1 MGVPM
6 YTDPIQWK
14 RIRKLM
20 RDGGTI
26 RGIARTE
33 HLSRKIVRKMLML
46 DHPPEFN
53 RRQRSS
59 ITDGYREAVVA
70 SLSEEEKKPGAARGN
85 IAEIFR
91 RFQGEAEYRGSY
103 STFLRLCRSL
113 QTPEIKLMTRLEG
126 GREAAGVIAIEAA
139 PKIYRL
145 SIWVP
150 QEESGRISLQVCR
163 SPRQERA
170 RETAEWIDS
179 LRGGRVDR
187 SSLQDQQDLEK
198 LLAMVDD
205 GRKRIRNRALV
216 VLAHRQGFSIRRIS
230 FALSLSRNTCKRYLQ
245 VCADGDLEALAAPMV
260 KRTRLAENEE
270 LQAAVFRL
278 LHEPPFDHGFNR
290 ASWTMPELGSALAT
304 RGLRASVHV
313 LREIIH
319 QAGWKWKKARIAL
332 TSQDPEYRAKLAAVQ
347 EVLSKLTEEEAFFS
361 IDEFGPFAVKM
372 KQGRVLT
379 PPATQRVIPQWQK
392 SKGCMIMTAA
402 LELQGNQVT
411 HFYSE
416 KKNTAEMIK
425 MMEVLLEQYPTRR
438 RLYLSWDA
446 ASWHISKALRSRI
459 DEHNSTA
466 EMRGEP
472 CVELAPLPSGA
483 QFLNVIESV
492 FSGMARAVIHNSN
505 YQSVAETQQAIDRY
519 FSERNNHYRNHPK
532 RAGKRIWGAER
543 VPPIFLDSNNCKE
556 PLWR

>member
-1 MGVPM
+1 MGEPM

-14 RIRKLM
+14 RVRKLM
-20 RDGGTI
+20 QDGGTI

-33 HLSRKIVRKMLML
+33 HISRKTIRKMLLL
-46 DHPPEFN
+46 DRPPEFN
-53 RRQRSS
+53 RRQRATL
-59 ITDGYREAVVA
+59 TDGYRGAVME
-70 SLSEEEKKPGAARGN
+70 SLTEEEKKSGFARVN

-91 RFQGEAEYRGSY
+91 QFQGEAHYGGSY

-113 QTPEIKLMTRLEG
+113 QTPEINLVARLEG
-126 GREAAGVIAIEAA
+126 GREAAGAIAIEAA

-145 SIWVP
+145 SIRVP
-150 QEESGRISLQVCR
+150 QEQRGRIALKVCR
-163 SPRQERA
+163 SLRQERA
-170 RETAEWIDS
+170 RETAEWIDA

-187 SSLQDQQDLEK
+187 SSLQDKRDLEK
-198 LLAMVDD
+198 LLGMVDD

-216 VLAHRQGFSIRRIS
+216 VLARRQGFSIRRIS
-230 FALSLSRNTCKRYLQ
+230 SALSLSRNTCKRYLQ
-245 VCADGDLEALAAPMV
+245 VYADGDLEALASPMA
-260 KRTRLAENEE
+260 KRTRLAENDE
-270 LQAAVFRL
+270 LQSAVFRL

-290 ASWTMPELGSALAT
+290 AAWTMPELSSALAK
-304 RGLRASVHV
+304 RGLRANIRA
-313 LREIIH
+313 LREIIQ

-347 EVLSKLTEEEAFFS
+347 DVLSKLTEDDAFFS

-372 KQGRVLT
+372 KQGRMLT
-379 PPATQRVIPQWQK
+379 PPETKRVVPQWQK

-416 KKNTAEMIK
+416 KKNTNEMIK
-425 MMEVLLEQYPTRR
+425 MMEVLLEQYPNRR
-438 RLYLSWDA
+438 KLYLSWDA
-446 ASWHISKALRSRI
+446 ASWHMSKALRCRI
-459 DEHNSTA
+459 DDHNLTA

-519 FSERNNHYRNHPK
+519 FSERNHHYRNHPK

-543 VPPIFLDSNNCKE
+543 VPPIFLASNNCKE